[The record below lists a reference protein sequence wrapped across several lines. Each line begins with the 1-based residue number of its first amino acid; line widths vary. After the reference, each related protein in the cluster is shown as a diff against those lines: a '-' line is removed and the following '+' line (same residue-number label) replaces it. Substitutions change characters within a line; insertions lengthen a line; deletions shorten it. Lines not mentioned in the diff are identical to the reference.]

1 MDRTDD
7 EQLQQIKDWWRRNG
21 GSILLGLT
29 GALLILAGWW
39 GYGTWQE
46 RGAQQ
51 AAAAYAEFLQASQAG
66 DAQAAE
72 QAGQRVLDD
81 HGGSGYADMTALRM
95 ARIQAEI
102 GEYRRAA
109 ETLGWLIDNA
119 EHSAMAELARLR
131 QARVLG
137 EEDAEEALAV
147 LEGSVSAG
155 FAAAFA
161 ELRGDLLREL
171 GRYDEAVEAYQEAL
185 DQDGLGGQA
194 RELVRLKLQ
203 SVEGEA

>member
-1 MDRTDD
+1 MERSDD
-7 EQLQQIKDWWRRNG
+7 EQLQQLKDWWQRNG

-51 AAAAYAEFLQASQAG
+51 AAAAYAEFLQATQSG
-66 DAQAAE
+66 EPEAAE

-81 HGGSGYADMTALRM
+81 HARSGYAGMTALRM
-95 ARIQAEI
+95 ARIQAEA

-119 EHSAMAELARLR
+119 DHSAMVELARLR

-137 EEDAEEALAV
+137 EEDPEEALAV

-155 FAAAFA
+155 FTASFD

-171 GRYDEAVEAYQEAL
+171 GRYDEAAEAYQQAL
-185 DQDGLGGQA
+185 DQEGLGAQS

-203 SVEGEA
+203 AVESEA

>member
-1 MDRTDD
+1 MERTDD
-7 EQLQQIKDWWRRNG
+7 EQLQQLKDWWRRNG
-21 GSILLGLT
+21 GSIMLGLT
-29 GALLILAGWW
+29 AAVLIVAGWW

-51 AAAAYAEFLQASQAG
+51 AAAAYAEFLQATRSG
-66 DAQAAE
+66 EPEMAE

-81 HGGSGYADMTALRM
+81 HARSGYAGLTALRM
-95 ARIQAEI
+95 ARIQAEA
-102 GEYRRAA
+102 GAYRRAA

-119 EHSAMAELARLR
+119 DHSAMAELARLR

-137 EEDAEEALAV
+137 EVDAEEALAA

-155 FAAAFA
+155 FAAAYA

-171 GRYDEAVEAYQEAL
+171 GRYDEATEAYQQAL
-185 DQDGLGGQA
+185 DQEGLGAQS

-203 SVEGEA
+203 AVESEA